1 MVADAGAKP
10 RPLDGIRVIDAA
22 TFIAAPFCAT
32 LLGEFGAEVIKVE
45 LPGTGDPARHFGS
58 ATPCGDSLVWLT
70 EARNK
75 KSITLDLRTADGAA
89 LFKRLA
95 AQADVVCENFR
106 AGTLERWGLGYED
119 LRAHNAG
126 LVMVRITGYGQT
138 GPYAARPGF
147 GRIGNAF
154 GGLSFLAGHPDREPV
169 TPGSATLADYVSGL
183 FGAFGALLAL
193 RAREATGTGQVVDIG
208 LYESIF
214 RLLDE
219 LVPAYAMFGT
229 VRQRMGAGTVNAVPH
244 SHYPTKDGT
253 WVAIAC
259 TSDKMFA
266 RLAALM
272 GRPELAGDGRL
283 ATVAAREAA
292 REEVDRMVADWT
304 RAHGRA
310 ELLAACERA
319 EVPCGPVY
327 AIDEIFADPQY
338 RARGNLRTIED
349 ARAGPVTVAEV
360 VPRLSETPGAI
371 DWLGP
376 ALGAH
381 LAEVCGRLLGLD
393 EAEVAALKRRGV
405 M

>member
-58 ATPCGDSLVWLT
+58 ATPCGDSLVWLN

-219 LVPAYAMFGT
+219 LVPAYAMFGK

-244 SHYPTKDGT
+244 SHYPTRDGT

-283 ATVAAREAA
+283 ATVARREAA

-304 RAHGRA
+304 RAHGRG
-310 ELLAACERA
+310 ELLTLCERA

-349 ARAGPVTVAEV
+349 SRAGPVTVAEV

-381 LAEVCGRLLGLD
+381 LVEVCGRLLGLD
-393 EAEVAALKRRGV
+393 DAEVAALKRRGV
-405 M
+405 L

>member
-1 MVADAGAKP
+1 MADAGAKP

-58 ATPCGDSLVWLT
+58 ATPCGDSLVWLN

-219 LVPAYAMFGT
+219 LVPAYAMFGK
-229 VRQRMGAGTVNAVPH
+229 VRQRIGAGTVNAVPH
-244 SHYPTKDGT
+244 SHYPTRDGT

-283 ATVAAREAA
+283 ATVARREAA

-349 ARAGPVTVAEV
+349 SRAGPVTVAEV

-405 M
+405 L